1 MRILTTG
8 TNSGL
13 GKFVHRKFG
22 GRAWTRTTPAA
33 EREAIKREG
42 VDVIIHCAFNSK
54 PQVTSENLYAYFTD
68 NVVLTADLAGIPH
81 KKFVLIST
89 VDVYP
94 KNGSDFSENAVID
107 VNAINTFY
115 GTTKLMSESVV
126 HAQCPDHLI
135 LRCTTLL
142 GPDMRKN
149 SLTRIL
155 DDDPCTLTLAGDSR
169 FNYLLHADVA
179 DFIAHSIEQNL
190 GGIYNLASASSVTL
204 AEIAAAANK
213 TVQFGKFRYEVGQVD
228 NRKAANAFPAFKK
241 ASLDVINQF
250 IMSRN
255 TAS

>member
-22 GRAWTRTTPAA
+22 GLAWTRSTSAA
-33 EREAIKREG
+33 EREAIRCDG
-42 VDVIIHCAFNSK
+42 VDVIVHCAFNSK
-54 PQVTSENLYAYFTD
+54 PQVTAETLYDYFSD
-68 NVVLTADLAGIPH
+68 NVGLTGDLAGIPH
-81 KKFVLIST
+81 QKFILIST

-94 KNGSDFSENAVID
+94 KAGNDFSENAPID
-107 VNAINTFY
+107 VNAISTFY
-115 GTTKLMSESVV
+115 GVTKLMSESIVR
-126 HAQCPDHLI
+126 ARCPDHLI

-155 DDDPCTLTLAGDSR
+155 DDNPCTLTLAGDSR

-179 DFIAHSIEQNL
+179 NFIAHCLENKL
-190 GGIYNLASASSVTL
+190 GGTYNLASATTVTL
-204 AEIAAAANK
+204 AEIAEAAK
-213 TVQFGKFRYEVGQVD
+213 KPVQFGKFRYEVGQVD
-228 NRKAANAFPAFKK
+228 NQKAASAFPAFKK
-241 ASLDVINQF
+241 ASLDVIKQF